1 MDSKQALNAKNIGAD
16 TCTIANWLLPLSGA
30 GHRGGLMA
38 DCPLI
43 VSLVEKMIGGDR
55 RALARLFTLLE
66 RDPRS
71 LSAIMSAVRPHMTEA
86 YRIGVTGPP
95 GAGKSTIIDELVR
108 VIRAKGSTVGVLVV
122 DPTSPFGGGAVLGDR
137 IRMQRHHS
145 DCGVFIRSLATRG
158 AHGGLSRAAGAS
170 AKMLDAFGKDYIV
183 IETVGVG
190 QTELEIMRLADTVVV
205 TLVPESGDSVQA
217 MKAGLTEIAD
227 IFVVN
232 KSDRPGADRLVTS
245 IEATLS
251 LDASDKHWDRPVLS
265 TQAHR
270 RVGIQALY
278 DTIARHRGA
287 MEATSLL
294 EQRRRERERQEFIFA
309 LRSTVECGLS
319 DLLSSDA
326 ALQGVAK
333 RVENG
338 EIDPYSAVEV
348 VLDAGALFEQLTDI
362 LGDARRSRD

>member
-1 MDSKQALNAKNIGAD
+1 M
-16 TCTIANWLLPLSGA
+16 
-30 GHRGGLMA
+30 
-38 DCPLI
+38 
-43 VSLVEKMIGGDR
+43 
-55 RALARLFTLLE
+55 
-66 RDPRS
+66 
-71 LSAIMSAVRPHMTEA
+71 A
-86 YRIGVTGPP
+86 YRIGITGPP

-108 VIRAKGSTVGVLVV
+108 VIRAQGSTVGVLLV
-122 DPTSPFGGGAVLGDR
+122 DPTSPLGGGAVLGDR
-137 IRMQRHHS
+137 IRMQDHHD

-170 AKMLDAFGKDYIV
+170 AKLLDAFGKDYIV

-205 TLVPESGDSVQA
+205 TLVPESGDSVQT

-232 KSDRPGADRLVTS
+232 KSDRPGADRLVSS
-245 IEATLS
+245 IEAAVS
-251 LDASDKHWDRPVLS
+251 LDGTDKHWDRPVLS

-278 DTIARHRGA
+278 DTIARHREA

-294 EQRRRERERQEFIFA
+294 AQRRREREREEFILA
-309 LRSTVECGLS
+309 LRSSVEGGLS

-326 ALQGVAK
+326 ALQGMAK
-333 RVENG
+333 RVEEG
-338 EIDPYSAVEV
+338 EIDPYSAVDE
-348 VLDAGALFEQLTDI
+348 VLDAGALFAQLAEI
-362 LGDARRSRD
+362 LKTHRRCS

>member
-1 MDSKQALNAKNIGAD
+1 M
-16 TCTIANWLLPLSGA
+16 IA
-30 GHRGGLMA
+30 
-38 DCPLI
+38 
-43 VSLVEKMIGGDR
+43 SLVEKMIQGDR

-71 LSAIMSAVRPHMTEA
+71 LFSIMRAVHSRETAA

-95 GAGKSTIIDELVR
+95 GAGKSTLIDELIR
-108 VIRAKGSTVGVLVV
+108 LIRAEGKTVGVLAI

-137 IRMQRHHS
+137 IRMQRHHD

-170 AKMLDAFGKDYIV
+170 AKILDASGKDYIV

-205 TLVPESGDSVQA
+205 VLVPESGDSVQA

-232 KSDRPGADRLVTS
+232 KSDRPGADRLVAA
-245 IEATLS
+245 IEATVS
-251 LDASDKHWDRPVLS
+251 LDGGDQHWGRPVLS

-270 RVGIQALY
+270 RVGIQTLY
-278 DTIARHRGA
+278 DTIARYREA
-287 MEATSLL
+287 MSATSVL
-294 EQRRRERERQEFIFA
+294 EQRRRERDREEFISS
-309 LRSTVECGLS
+309 LRSAVESGLS
-319 DLLSSDA
+319 DLLSNDPAIQGA
-326 ALQGVAK
+326 AS
-333 RVENG
+333 RVESG
-338 EIDPYSAVEV
+338 EIDPYSAADEV
-348 VLDAGALFEQLTDI
+348 LGAGSLFAQLAELLDKD
-362 LGDARRSRD
+362 RRGRS

>member
-1 MDSKQALNAKNIGAD
+1 M
-16 TCTIANWLLPLSGA
+16 IA
-30 GHRGGLMA
+30 
-38 DCPLI
+38 
-43 VSLVEKMIGGDR
+43 SLVEKMIEGDR

-71 LSAIMSAVRPHMTEA
+71 LFAIMSAVHSRGTAA

-95 GAGKSTIIDELVR
+95 GAGKSTLIDELVR
-108 VIRAKGSTVGVLVV
+108 VIRAEGSTVGVLVI
-122 DPTSPFGGGAVLGDR
+122 DPSSPFGGGAVLGDR
-137 IRMQRHHS
+137 IRMQRHHD

-158 AHGGLSRAAGAS
+158 AHGGLSRAAGAA
-170 AKMLDAFGKDYIV
+170 AKILNASGKDFIL

-232 KSDRPGADRLVTS
+232 KSDRPGADRLVAS
-245 IEATLS
+245 IEATVS
-251 LDASDKHWDRPVLS
+251 LDGSDEHWDRPVLS

-278 DTIARHRGA
+278 DTIARHRQA
-287 MEATSLL
+287 MTATSLL
-294 EQRRRERERQEFIFA
+294 ERRRRERDREEFISA
-309 LRSTVECGLS
+309 LRSAVERGLS
-319 DLLSSDA
+319 DLLSGDPA
-326 ALQGVAK
+326 IEVVAN
-333 RVENG
+333 RVEIG
-338 EIDPYSAVEV
+338 EIDPYSAANE
-348 VLDAGALFEQLTDI
+348 VLDAGSLFAQLTEI
-362 LGDARRSRD
+362 LETDRRGRD